1 MKYIITVLVV
11 AITMGL
17 AGWSEAATSEQ
28 ESREASFAID
38 NMTCALCPITVRKAM
53 EKVAGVRDVKVDFK
67 AKTATV
73 HFDPA
78 QATIE
83 AIALASTNA
92 GYPAHPSGEK

>member
-1 MKYIITVLVV
+1 MKYIITVLIMVFTLGLSGWNMAV
-11 AITMGL
+11 ASDQ
-17 AGWSEAATSEQ
+17 AD
-28 ESREASFAID
+28 REATFAID
-38 NMTCALCPITVRKAM
+38 NMTCALCPLTVRKAM

-73 HFDPA
+73 QFDPS

-92 GYPAHPSGEK
+92 GYPAHPSGEQ

>member
-1 MKYIITVLVV
+1 MKYIITALIMT
-11 AITMGL
+11 ITMGL
-17 AGWSEAATSEQ
+17 SGWSQAATPVQ
-28 ESREASFAID
+28 ESRVASFSID
-38 NMTCALCPITVRKAM
+38 NMTCALCPLTVRKAM

-73 HFDPA
+73 QFDPS

-92 GYPAHPSGEK
+92 GYPAHISGKK